1 MQRLM
6 KFFLPPLSVVTM
18 TVALAGTGQAHD
30 SVINVSLWDKGGDA
44 EMADGLGM
52 GMAGADM
59 SKATMGIKLSTNTV
73 EAGKVTFEVSNNS
86 NINVHEMVVVPVES
100 EKDMLPYVAAE
111 NEVDEDNIGDL
122 GEVSELDPGKSGGLT
137 LELKPGKYV
146 LFCNV
151 AGHYMNGMWALL
163 TVN

>member
-1 MQRLM
+1 MQRFT
-6 KFFLPPLSVVTM
+6 KYFVPPLTVVTM
-18 TVALAGTGQAHD
+18 TMALAGTGQAHEQT
-30 SVINVSLWDKGGDA
+30 INVSLWDKGGDA

-59 SKATMGIKLSTNTV
+59 SRATMGVRLSMNTV
-73 EAGKVTFEVSNNS
+73 EAGKITFAVTNNS
-86 NINVHEMVVVPVES
+86 KDTIHEMVIAPVES
-100 EKDMLPYVAAE
+100 EKQVLPYVAAE

-122 GEVSELDPGKSGGLT
+122 GEVSELDPGKAGALT
-137 LELKPGKYV
+137 LDLKPGKYV